1 MRISNILK
9 WVVPVFALV
18 FVLSGVPAYAQTA
31 ECGDSPKTIVYPD
44 CTRISITTC
53 VCEVPDG
60 GGSIDDIVEIK
71 KLTNAGGGTTDF
83 QGNACAL
90 DGDDASSAFIDDVT
104 KRGNPGHSPK
114 NATPSPKR
122 DIAIDCNG
130 GGSGCDSDTATT
142 GGDTVDVT
150 VGSYD
155 GKKSAKGQ
163 GRVGWGRA
171 SYGGYQFPDQPLR
184 LISVRAKQE
193 SIEWQPLWR
202 A

>member
-1 MRISNILK
+1 M
-9 WVVPVFALV
+9 PVFALV

-150 VGSYD
+150 VVSYD
-155 GKKSAKGQ
+155 GKKSAKGKVTL
-163 GRVGWGRA
+163 GGDEPLTVGINF
-171 SYGGYQFPDQPLR
+171 QTNPCD
-184 LISVRAKQE
+184 
-193 SIEWQPLWR
+193 
-202 A
+202 